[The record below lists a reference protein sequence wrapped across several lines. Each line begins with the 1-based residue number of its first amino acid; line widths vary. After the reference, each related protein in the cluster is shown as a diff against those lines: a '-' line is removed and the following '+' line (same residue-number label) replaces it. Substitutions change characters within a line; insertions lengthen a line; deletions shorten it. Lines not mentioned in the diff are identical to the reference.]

1 MTMTVKR
8 HDDPHVLFRNQ
19 VSMVKIARTKTWLS
33 AVALAAAVS
42 VSNTAAAQAAT
53 PWPQA
58 PFSYYAQDQDLG
70 EVLREFAASFSLT
83 PQIARSVA
91 GSVNGR
97 FNAATPTEFLDRLS
111 GVYGLHWFV
120 HAGTL
125 FISRAADMRTAT
137 VSPPYGDVSGLRQAL
152 LQLGV
157 LDTRFGWG
165 ELPEQGLALV
175 SGPPAYVALIER
187 TVDALPL
194 VEGGQQVMVFR
205 LRHASVN
212 DRQVS
217 YRDTSMTTPGLATI
231 LRQLL
236 TGSGGANDE
245 SLAAIAAPL
254 RNNPPVITETSNG
267 VVEPEKQAS
276 GGAAAAGRRVLAP
289 TIQADTRLNAI
300 IVQDIPSRFPIYQEL
315 IDQLDV
321 PSTLIEIEAMI
332 VDVNADVVGEL
343 GVSWGALSGNTA
355 FGHGNLGL
363 TPSGGLPIDTGTV
376 SSVGMIGLSVGNN
389 LVARIRALEGEGEAQ
404 ILSQPSILTADNLGA
419 LIDMSE
425 TFYIQTSGE
434 RVATVTPVTVGTSLR
449 VTPRYI
455 RGSSES
461 QVELIIDI
469 EDGGIQDERK
479 IDNLPTVRKSN
490 ISTLAIVEDGQ
501 ALLIGGYNSSQESER
516 IDKVPLLGDI
526 PLVGVLFSNR
536 SRTWQ
541 KRERLFMIRPR
552 VVSIDGQRVPRPPV
566 DPQVQ
571 QIDAQLLEQQVREAR
586 QRRLQ
591 LNEPMF
597 HTPPARVSRTRHVD
611 AGPAADSSGFIAP

>member
-1 MTMTVKR
+1 M
-8 HDDPHVLFRNQ
+8 
-19 VSMVKIARTKTWLS
+19 SMVKITRTKSWLS
-33 AVALAAAVS
+33 AMALAAAMNMA
-42 VSNTAAAQAAT
+42 NTAAVQAAT

-58 PFSYYAQDQDLG
+58 PFSYYAQNQDLV

-83 PQIARSVA
+83 PQIASRVA

-97 FNAATPTEFLDRLS
+97 FNTASPTEFLDRLS

-125 FISRAADMRTAT
+125 FVSRAADMRTAT

-187 TVDALPL
+187 TVDALPM

-217 YRDTSMTTPGLATI
+217 YRDTNMTTPGLATI

-236 TGSGGANDE
+236 TGGGGGVNDE
-245 SLAAIAAPL
+245 SLTAIAAPL
-254 RNNPPVITETSNG
+254 RNNPPVITETSSG
-267 VVEPEKQAS
+267 VVEAEKPAS
-276 GGAAAAGRRVLAP
+276 GGTAAVSRRVLEP

-363 TPSGGLPIDTGTV
+363 TPSGGLPIDTGAA

-419 LIDMSE
+419 LIDMSD
-425 TFYIQTSGE
+425 TFYIQTRGE

-455 RGSSES
+455 RGSSAS

-469 EDGGIQDERK
+469 EDGSIQDERQ

-501 ALLIGGYNSSQESER
+501 ALLIGGYNTSQESER
-516 IDKVPLLGDI
+516 VDKVPLLGDI
-526 PLVGVLFSNR
+526 PVVGLLFSSK

-552 VVSIDGQRVPRPPV
+552 VVSIDGQRVPRQFDTQTQQV
-566 DPQVQ
+566 DM
-571 QIDAQLLEQQVREAR
+571 QLLEQQIREAR
-586 QRRLQ
+586 QRRMQ

-597 HTPPARVSRTRHVD
+597 PTPPARVSRARQVE
-611 AGPAADSSGFIAP
+611 AGPAADSTGFIAP